1 MRNPAI
7 RPAGQT
13 DRGGHGGDFYYIL
26 KDTPGTKRNPSF
38 RLPARKMRHQPPGLP
53 HRFSPEPPKNL
64 PDLNK
69 TLLKAILMIN
79 EIVTRVVRNIW
90 YYGGKSIAE

>member
-1 MRNPAI
+1 MRNPVI

-26 KDTPGTKRNPSF
+26 KDTPGTKRNPPL
-38 RLPARKMRHQPPGLP
+38 RLQLPGLP
-53 HRFSPEPPKNL
+53 HRFKPQRPKKL
-64 PDLNK
+64 PGLNK
-69 TLLKAILMIN
+69 TFLQAILMIN